1 MGKSGLS
8 MSNSEATLRIY
19 GPSELTEIAVID
31 PRYSEVATGL
41 GELVVSLP
49 VGLYEVRARLG
60 AAVYEK
66 LLALRDD
73 LSLSI
78 DGGDLM
84 FSTPVPLLWTLRTHE
99 YHEGAAYETSVSDP
113 ILLGHGAKL
122 LIFARDWSPDE
133 TAVGDPMLG
142 LSLHDGS
149 GTKLLDLSPRARRR
163 TEPDVWAA
171 VLVAVNPGPYRLRL
185 IQGDGAVRER
195 MVFATRDWQT

>member
-1 MGKSGLS
+1 MRRVFLTQYFSG
-8 MSNSEATLRIY
+8 TRQ
-19 GPSELTEIAVID
+19 
-31 PRYSEVATGL
+31 
-41 GELVVSLP
+41 
-49 VGLYEVRARLG
+49 
-60 AAVYEK
+60 
-66 LLALRDD
+66 
-73 LSLSI
+73 
-78 DGGDLM
+78 
-84 FSTPVPLLWTLRTHE
+84 
-99 YHEGAAYETSVSDP
+99 
-113 ILLGHGAKL
+113 L

-195 MVFATRDWQT
+195 MVFATRDWQTSNLSSCATRAATAARTSTEAPS